1 MTASPRLFEPLT
13 LRGVTLP
20 NRIVISPM
28 CQYTAED
35 GFPTDW
41 HFAHLA
47 KFALG
52 GAGCVFFEAS
62 AVVPEGRI
70 THGDLGIWSD
80 DHAERLRPIVDFLES
95 QGSVAGIQIAHA
107 GRKAASQRPW
117 HGNGPLDET
126 DAARGEEQWPVV
138 APSPL
143 AMADGWLMPAELD
156 RAGMD
161 EIRDAFVAAARRSDA
176 IGIDVLEI
184 HGAHGYLLHSFLS
197 PVSNTRTDDYGGA
210 LENRM
215 RYPLEVAEAV
225 RAAWPEDKPLF
236 FRISAVDGLE
246 EGGWQIEDSVA
257 LASALKEV
265 GIDVIDCSS
274 GGIGGGATA
283 ARIPRTEGFQVPFA
297 AAVRAQAG
305 IATMAVGLIL
315 EAAHAEEI
323 LMAGETDLIAI
334 AREALWNPFWPRH
347 AAKSLGI
354 ADHYETWPEQYSW
367 WLSRRDKFMGR

>member
-1 MTASPRLFEPLT
+1 MTATPRLFEPLT

-80 DHAERLRPIVDFLES
+80 DHAERLRPIVEFLRS
-95 QGSVAGIQIAHA
+95 QGSMTGIQIAHA

-117 HGNGPLDET
+117 HGNGPLNET
-126 DAARGEEQWPVV
+126 DAARGEDPWPVV

-143 AMADGWLMPAELD
+143 ATADGWLLPVALE
-156 RAGMD
+156 RVGMD

-197 PVSNTRTDDYGGA
+197 PVSNTRTDDYGGS

-215 RYPLEVAEAV
+215 RFPLEVAEAV

-257 LASALKEV
+257 LASALKDY
-265 GIDVIDCSS
+265 GIDVVDCSS
-274 GGIGGGATA
+274 GGIGGSARA
-283 ARIPRTEGFQVPFA
+283 ARIPRTEGFQVPFSA
-297 AAVRAQAG
+297 EVRAKAG

-315 EAAHAEEI
+315 EPSHAEAI
-323 LMAGETDLIAI
+323 LDAGEADLIAI

-347 AAKSLGI
+347 AAKELGVV
-354 ADHYETWPEQYSW
+354 DHYETWPEQYSW